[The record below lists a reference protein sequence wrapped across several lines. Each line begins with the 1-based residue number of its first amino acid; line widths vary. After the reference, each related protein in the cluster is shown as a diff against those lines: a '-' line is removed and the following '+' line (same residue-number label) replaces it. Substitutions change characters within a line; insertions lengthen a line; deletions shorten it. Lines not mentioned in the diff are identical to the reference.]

1 MRNFHAPRSAGAWK
15 HMSDDGIVAK
25 RYRLGR
31 RIGSGGMGRVWL
43 ARDEV
48 LRRSVAIKEVLL
60 PEGLTEAEAVELRMR
75 TLREARA
82 AARLSHPNVIKI
94 YDVMYAE
101 DRPWIV
107 MEYVDSR
114 SLAQIIKEDGPM
126 KPEAVAAVGLAL
138 LDALCSAH
146 DAGVLHRDV
155 KPGNV
160 LISADGRVVLTDF
173 GLATFDDIG
182 NQLTQTGVVHGS
194 PQFIAPER
202 ALDGTSSPEADLWSL
217 GATLY
222 AAVEGRAPYSRVS
235 SFATLTALATAPP
248 DPPLHAGALK
258 PVLGGLLRRNP
269 RSRMPADEVR
279 QRLQLIM
286 GGDPGRRGSI
296 PRQRKQGDS
305 GDVQALR
312 AGAYAPSG
320 HATPAPSAPTSTP
333 PAGPAPT
340 SPGPTG
346 SPANGSPGPITP
358 VGLPRRNA
366 RAFTDP
372 PWRPNE
378 GGEAPGGRIG
388 RATAGGDV
396 PYTGSGFDTPAADSS
411 NGSHPETRPGEPRV
425 ATRGLGERLAESGLA
440 EFGPANESV
449 LDDFR
454 PRDNGLEEAGPTNGR
469 AAESRLRRSR
479 IGESRLAAAR
489 RGDAYRGGARSETSV
504 PAGRIDDARFA
515 DARLAGGDYD
525 TDVDT
530 DRQMDLAWALDPSDA
545 DTHRRT
551 KRDMG
556 RRGDWADG
564 RQRTRRQ
571 IIGVVT
577 TLVLVGAGGF
587 AVQHF
592 TQHRKHSPGVVK
604 PAVVAARWPCPTT
617 VIGSPVPA
625 PSSKPINTRFGVAPG
640 FMTYVDPLGFQVTL
654 PEGTTFETGN
664 DVRCFYDPNAARVLG
679 IYRWV
684 PTDTKP
690 DVALAKQ
697 VAGLR
702 DDGDFPDFQQV
713 VTAPYTASGEAQLEF
728 TYQGPTAL
736 MHMVMHD
743 YLAPDGTAYTMSWVG
758 PNADWGSDF
767 YNLIEVSFVRVNPSA
782 SPAPRTSS

>member
-1 MRNFHAPRSAGAWK
+1 
-15 HMSDDGIVAK
+15 MSDDGIVAK

-114 SLAQIIKEDGPM
+114 SLAQIIKEDGPL

-138 LDALCSAH
+138 LDALGSAH

-269 RSRMPADEVR
+269 RSRMSADEVR
-279 QRLQLIM
+279 QRLHQII
-286 GGDPGRRGSI
+286 GGDVGRRGSI

-305 GDVQALR
+305 GNVQALR
-312 AGAYAPSG
+312 AGAYSPSG
-320 HATPAPSAPTSTP
+320 HATPTPAAPAAPAPTAT
-333 PAGPAPT
+333 APT

-346 SPANGSPGPITP
+346 PPVNGSPGTITP
-358 VGLPRRNA
+358 GGLPRRNA
-366 RAFTDP
+366 RAFTDL
-372 PWRPNE
+372 PWRPTD
-378 GGEAPGGRIG
+378 GGEPPGGRIS
-388 RATAGGDV
+388 RATPGGDV
-396 PYTGSGFDTPAADSS
+396 PYTGSGFETSAPEGT
-411 NGSHPETRPGEPRV
+411 NGSHPGEPRV

-440 EFGPANESV
+440 EFGPSGESV

-454 PRDNGLEEAGPTNGR
+454 PSDNGIDEPAPTNGR

-479 IGESRLAAAR
+479 IGEGRLAAAR
-489 RGDAYRGGARSETSV
+489 RGDVHRGSARPETSA
-504 PAGRIDDARFA
+504 PAGRDDDARFA
-515 DARLAGGDYD
+515 DARLAGAEYD

-564 RQRTRRQ
+564 RRRTRRQ
-571 IIGVVT
+571 IIGIVSV
-577 TLVLVGAGGF
+577 LVLVGAGGF

-592 TQHRKHSPGVVK
+592 TQQHKH
-604 PAVVAARWPCPTT
+604 
-617 VIGSPVPA
+617 
-625 PSSKPINTRFGVAPG
+625 
-640 FMTYVDPLGFQVTL
+640 
-654 PEGTTFETGN
+654 
-664 DVRCFYDPNAARVLG
+664 
-679 IYRWV
+679 
-684 PTDTKP
+684 
-690 DVALAKQ
+690 
-697 VAGLR
+697 
-702 DDGDFPDFQQV
+702 
-713 VTAPYTASGEAQLEF
+713 
-728 TYQGPTAL
+728 
-736 MHMVMHD
+736 
-743 YLAPDGTAYTMSWVG
+743 
-758 PNADWGSDF
+758 
-767 YNLIEVSFVRVNPSA
+767 PSA
-782 SPAPRTSS
+782 AKPPWSRRAGPARPP